1 MRTQEWARRQF
12 RGSGRLADTFG
23 KVADWV
29 TAGRGIS
36 HPYPGVELETRLQ
49 DRIQRQMW
57 AGTYEIHVRLCMET
71 LIEEGQTV
79 LDVGAHIGFH
89 AAAAAF
95 LCGSSGRV
103 AAFEADPDLHRHLR
117 RNLAQF
123 AWAHAIYGAVWDS
136 SGDVCFER
144 ASNRQESGWGTVVQ
158 VRDQGKGE
166 IVRVPSMAIDDWSK
180 RSGLRSVDFVKIDA
194 EGSEP
199 AIVRGAVTTIHE
211 HNPVMVLELNDELLS
226 GGGSNAGDLVT
237 LVRELGYET
246 YHLSLQKLE
255 SWDPVKHRGLCEILC
270 LPLKHHGNLTQRL
283 EKAGYVVDS

>member
-1 MRTQEWARRQF
+1 M
-12 RGSGRLADTFG
+12 DTFG

-57 AGTYEIHVRLCMET
+57 AGTYEMHVRSCMET
-71 LIEEGQTV
+71 LIEEGNTV

-89 AAAAAF
+89 ATAAAF

-103 AAFEADPDLHRHLR
+103 AAFEADPELHRHLR

-136 SGDVCFER
+136 TGDICFER
-144 ASNRQESGWGTVVQ
+144 TTSRQESGWGTVVE

-166 IVRVPSMAIDDWSK
+166 IVRVPSVAIDDWAK
-180 RSGLRSVDFVKIDA
+180 RSGVRSVDLVKIDA

-199 AIVRGAVTTIHE
+199 AVVRGAVATIDE
-211 HNPVMVLELNDELLS
+211 HQPVMILELNDELLS
-226 GGGSNAGDLVT
+226 GSGSSAEEVVRLVK
-237 LVRELGYET
+237 ELGYET
-246 YHLSLQKLE
+246 YHLSWLQLE
-255 SWDPVKHRGLCEILC
+255 SWDPVKHRELCEILC
-270 LPLKHHGNLTQRL
+270 LPVSQHTGLMQKL
-283 EKAGYVVDS
+283 ERAGYTVAS

>member
-1 MRTQEWARRQF
+1 MSTLHWARRPF
-12 RGSGRLADTFG
+12 RGQGRLVDTFG
-23 KVADWV
+23 RVAEWV

-57 AGTYEIHVRLCMET
+57 AGTYEMNVRSCMET

-79 LDVGAHIGFH
+79 IDVGAHIGFH

-117 RNLAQF
+117 KNLGQF
-123 AWAHAIYGAVWDS
+123 AWAHAIYGAVWDY

-144 ASNRQESGWGTVVQ
+144 STNRQESGWGTVVD

-166 IVRVPSMAIDDWSK
+166 IVRVPSVTIDDWVEK
-180 RSGLRSVDFVKIDA
+180 SGARRVDFLKIDA

-199 AIVRGAVTTIHE
+199 AVLRGAVGTIHKYR
-211 HNPVMVLELNDELLS
+211 PVMVLELNEELLW
-226 GGGSNAGDLVT
+226 GWGSSPGDLVKFV
-237 LVRELGYET
+237 LDFGYSV
-246 YHLSLQKLE
+246 YHLSCVRLE
-255 SWDPVKHRGLCEILC
+255 KWDAVRHHGLCEILC
-270 LPLKHHGNLTQRL
+270 LAADNEQGPLRNLER
-283 EKAGYVVDS
+283 AGFILAS